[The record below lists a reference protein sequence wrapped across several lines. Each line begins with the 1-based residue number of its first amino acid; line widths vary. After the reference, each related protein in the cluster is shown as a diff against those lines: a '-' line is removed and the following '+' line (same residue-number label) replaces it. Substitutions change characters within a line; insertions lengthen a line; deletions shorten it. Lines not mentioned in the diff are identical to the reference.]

1 MGGFTR
7 ELSSSSGG
15 IVLVSA
21 RGEERVPQSP
31 MKAEI
36 TFRFG
41 GENGV
46 GAEFP
51 VRKRSRKLA
60 IRGKDRF
67 RVPLPFFFSRDVI
80 GD

>member
-51 VRKRSRKLA
+51 RVRKRRRKLA
-60 IRGKDRF
+60 ILRIGGKTDFVSPFLFF
-67 RVPLPFFFSRDVI
+67 REM
-80 GD
+80 